1 MAATIETVSR
11 VGPCS
16 AQIDLEDI
24 KDIREDKRKQIIKRA
39 TELLK
44 KWDENSPE
52 PREIEEQIS
61 QDIRLSEI
69 KKWGPENLPAGP
81 NVDISPDLII
91 VEGRADV
98 LNLMRIDIK
107 NAIAVEGTQVPK
119 SIIELTHNKSPI
131 TAFLDGDRGG
141 TIILNELLQVAHLD
155 YFARAPNGL
164 EVEELTRKQ
173 MVKALQNKRPV
184 SEIVN
189 NKILSVDISRKG
201 KIVIEK
207 KIKDSK
213 NKYKNILKI
222 LKLNKGSKIA
232 EYISNS
238 KITKKA
244 IGIDSEE
251 NILFEL
257 DTSEVFDNLSE
268 FSAIKYLI
276 LDGILSKRLISLAIK
291 MKIDAII
298 CVGTEENLKIP
309 RQIKVIKV

>member
-16 AQIDLEDI
+16 AQIDLKDI
-24 KDIREDKRKQIIKRA
+24 KDIREDKRKQIIERA

-107 NAIAVEGTQVPK
+107 NAIAVEGTQIPK
-119 SIIELTHNKSPI
+119 SIIGLTNNKSPI

-155 YFARAPNGL
+155 YVARAPDGL

-201 KIVIEK
+201 KTVIEK

-268 FSAIKYLI
+268 FSTIKYLI

-291 MKIDAII
+291 MKIEAII